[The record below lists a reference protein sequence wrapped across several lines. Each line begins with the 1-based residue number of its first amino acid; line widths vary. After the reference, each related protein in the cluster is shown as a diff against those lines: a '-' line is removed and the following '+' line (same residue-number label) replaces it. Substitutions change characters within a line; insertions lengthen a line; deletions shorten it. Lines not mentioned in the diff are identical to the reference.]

1 MRKYMDVLLCQIQAS
16 PKEFEFDLEKYLL
29 LTFFIINIDAHKI
42 GYFHF
47 VINTPIL
54 DVACLY

>member
-54 DVACLY
+54 DV